1 MQNTKNITKIPILN
15 KVLLW
20 TSGIG
25 FYYVFTWVY
34 DYVVVSF
41 LLWKFELIKGGVM
54 VFILSSIVDLLTL
67 KFYDWFKKDWLAL
80 ETLKDLE
87 THKGF
92 VGKIFTFVH
101 DKTAFVSVV
110 LLSLVVN
117 PFVITAYM
125 RKGAFQYNG
134 MTKRDW
140 LIFMSSSVI
149 SNFYWIVVVG
159 FGVEIVK
166 FIKTLFF

>member
-1 MQNTKNITKIPILN
+1 MSEAKDIIKIPILN

-25 FYYVFTWVY
+25 SYYVLTWIY

-41 LLWKFELIKGGVM
+41 LLWKFELIKGGIM

-80 ETLKDLE
+80 ETLKDLQ

-92 VGKIFTFVH
+92 VGKVFTFVH
-101 DKTAFVSVV
+101 DKTAVVSVI
-110 LLSLVVN
+110 LLSFVVN
-117 PFVITAYM
+117 PFVITTYM
-125 RKGAFQYNG
+125 RKGAFEYNG

-140 LIFMSSSVI
+140 IIFVSSSVI
-149 SNFYWIVVVG
+149 SNGYWIIIVG
-159 FGVEIVK
+159 CGVEIVK
-166 FIKTLFF
+166 YIRMLIF